1 MGLFKKEEH
10 KRVVRDE
17 SGNFVRFERSGDRIG
32 SRTPVSDALLKQQPS
47 QKKQPGKWKQR
58 LVKVDRAVVNYN
70 RRNYPKGGGGFYSPM
85 ESFLGG
91 GSMGGSGSGR
101 KPSKGKTKY
110 VIRGG
115 KAYPVAKKSNKKKSN
130 RGRRN
135 DFDDLFNLRI

>member
-1 MGLFKKEEH
+1 MGLFRKEEH

-91 GSMGGSGSGR
+91 GSMGGSGSVNLLR
-101 KPSKGKTKY
+101 
-110 VIRGG
+110 VRL
-115 KAYPVAKKSNKKKSN
+115 KKSNKKKSN